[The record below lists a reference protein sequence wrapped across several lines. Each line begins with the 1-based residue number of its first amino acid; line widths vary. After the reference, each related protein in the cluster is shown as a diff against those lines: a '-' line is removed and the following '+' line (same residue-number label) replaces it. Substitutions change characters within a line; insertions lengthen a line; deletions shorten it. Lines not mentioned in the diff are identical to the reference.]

1 MAGGSGLLSAR
12 CALWTR
18 SLLASLLGLRVVA
31 ADQPS
36 AGALASRIP
45 ETAGSMSL
53 RGGARSE
60 ESRSLLVSAAALLA
74 LLLPV
79 RLAPAQE
86 AANGEAIYRAWCLEC
101 HGPEGRGDGPAAARM
116 LPRPRDFVGARYQV
130 RTTGSGEL
138 PTDDDLMRVMRDGL
152 PGTAM
157 PGWPNLSDQEKR
169 DVVAFVKSFSP
180 FFERETP
187 EVLQRSADP
196 GAGADRAG
204 PGREAYGTLEC
215 ARCHG
220 EEGRGDGRS
229 APTLEDWRGFPV
241 RAADLSEPWL
251 FNGGMGAD
259 AIHTR
264 FLTGMDGTPM
274 PSNQDALEAGVVT
287 EEDLWNLAHYVA
299 GLGPAK
305 VPELEEVVRVERR
318 EQLPDGPADA
328 AWDDLPSFYFPLV
341 GQIVEAPRQ
350 FAPTVDGVWVQGVHD
365 GAELALRI
373 EWHDPSN
380 SPDPGWQE
388 WQDKIAG
395 ALYSDES
402 PIPAEPL
409 PDLLA
414 VQFPMTSPDGRARP
428 YFLMGDGR
436 NPVYLWLWHSRRGAV
451 EGRAT
456 GLGTTEVVDS
466 GAGLT
471 ASAEW
476 EAGRWR
482 VVFRRP
488 LAAADDGV
496 LSFSEGAAIPI
507 AFFAWDG
514 SSGETGARGSI
525 SAWYFVGLQP
535 PPSNA
540 VFMAPLVAFLV
551 TGGLGMFA
559 VRRAQKS
566 YRG

>member
-1 MAGGSGLLSAR
+1 
-12 CALWTR
+12 
-18 SLLASLLGLRVVA
+18 
-31 ADQPS
+31 
-36 AGALASRIP
+36 
-45 ETAGSMSL
+45 
-53 RGGARSE
+53 
-60 ESRSLLVSAAALLA
+60 
-74 LLLPV
+74 
-79 RLAPAQE
+79 
-86 AANGEAIYRAWCLEC
+86 
-101 HGPEGRGDGPAAARM
+101 M
-116 LPRPRDFVGARYQV
+116 LPRPRDFVGARYQI
-130 RTTGSGEL
+130 RTTASGEL

-196 GAGADRAG
+196 GGGADRAG
-204 PGREAYGTLEC
+204 PGRETYGTLEC

-220 EEGRGDGRS
+220 EQGRGDGRS
-229 APTLEDWRGFPV
+229 APTLEDWRGFPI

-251 FNGGMGAD
+251 FNGGVGAD

-264 FLTGMDGTPM
+264 FLTGVDGTPM

-305 VPELEEVVRVERR
+305 APELEEVVRVERR
-318 EQLPDGPADA
+318 EQLPDGPNDA
-328 AWDDLPSFYFPLV
+328 SWDDLPSFYFPLV

-365 GAELALRI
+365 GAELALRV

-388 WQDKIAG
+388 WQAKIAG

-414 VQFPMTSPDGRARP
+414 IQFPMTSADGRARP

-488 LAAADDGV
+488 LAAADDGL
-496 LSFSEGAAIPI
+496 LSFREGSPIPI

-514 SSGETGARGSI
+514 SSGETGSRGSI

>member
-1 MAGGSGLLSAR
+1 MPGSLR
-12 CALWTR
+12 VPPR
-18 SLLASLLGLRVVA
+18 SLR
-31 ADQPS
+31 
-36 AGALASRIP
+36 ALDAKPPRF
-45 ETAGSMSL
+45 AVGSSH
-53 RGGARSE
+53 RRCGARSGE
-60 ESRSLLVSAAALLA
+60 ARSLPSSALTSASLSRVRWVGVGIAVLLA

-79 RLAPAQE
+79 RLAPAQD
-86 AANGEAIYRAWCLEC
+86 AASGEAIYRAWCLEC
-101 HGPEGRGDGPAAARM
+101 HGAEGRGDGPAAERM
-116 LPRPRDFVGARYQV
+116 LPRPRDFVGARYQI
-130 RTTGSGEL
+130 RTTASGEL

-157 PGWPNLSDQEKR
+157 PGWPNLGDQEKR
-169 DVVAFVKSFSP
+169 DVLAFVKSFSP

-196 GAGADRAG
+196 GGGADRAG
-204 PGREAYGTLEC
+204 AGREAYGTLEC

-220 EEGRGDGRS
+220 EHGRGDGRS

-305 VPELEEVVRVERR
+305 APELEEVVRVERR
-318 EQLPDGPADA
+318 EQLPGGPADA

-341 GQIVEAPRQ
+341 GQIVQAPRQ
-350 FAPTVDGVWVQGVHD
+350 FAPTVDGVWVKGVHD

-373 EWHDPSN
+373 EWNDPSN

-388 WQDKIAG
+388 WQDKIAA
-395 ALYSDES
+395 ALYSDGA

-409 PDLLA
+409 PDLLG
-414 VQFPMTSPDGRARP
+414 VQFPMTPPDGRARP
-428 YFLMGDGR
+428 YFLMGDR
-436 NPVYLWLWHSRRGAV
+436 RKPVYLWLWHSRRGAV

-488 LAAADDGV
+488 LADDDGGV
-496 LSFSEGAAIPI
+496 LSFSEGDPIPI

-514 SSGETGARGSI
+514 SSGETGTRGSI

-535 PPSNA
+535 PTSNA
-540 VFMAPLVAFLV
+540 VFVAPLVAFLV

>member
-1 MAGGSGLLSAR
+1 MAGGFGFRFAR
-12 CALWTR
+12 CALGMR
-18 SLLASLLGLRVVA
+18 SLLASLRGLRIVA
-31 ADQPS
+31 A
-36 AGALASRIP
+36 ALAARIP
-45 ETAGSMSL
+45 ETAWSMPL
-53 RGGARSE
+53 HAGL
-60 ESRSLLVSAAALLA
+60 SRVRWMGVMIAVLVA

-79 RLAPAQE
+79 RLAPAQD
-86 AANGEAIYRAWCLEC
+86 AASRETIYRAWCLEC
-101 HGPEGRGDGPAAARM
+101 HGAEGRGDGPAATHM
-116 LPRPRDFVGARYQV
+116 LPRPRDFVGARYQI
-130 RTTGSGEL
+130 RTTASGEL
-138 PTDDDLMRVMRDGL
+138 PTDDDLMKVMRDGL

-169 DVVAFVKSFSP
+169 DVVAYIKSFSP

-196 GAGADRAG
+196 GGGADRALA
-204 PGREAYGTLEC
+204 GREVYGTLEC

-220 EEGRGDGRS
+220 EQGRGDGRS

-264 FLTGMDGTPM
+264 FLTGVDGTPM

-287 EEDLWNLAHYVA
+287 EEDLWDLAHYVA
-299 GLGPAK
+299 GLGPAEA
-305 VPELEEVVRVERR
+305 PELEEVVRVERR
-318 EQLPDGPADA
+318 EQLPDGPADE
-328 AWDDLPSFYFPLV
+328 AWDDLPRFYFPLV

-365 GAELALRI
+365 GAELALRV

-380 SPDPGWQE
+380 SPDTGWQE

-395 ALYSDES
+395 VLYSDES
-402 PIPAEPL
+402 PIPTEPL

-414 VQFPMTSPDGRARP
+414 VQFPMSSPNGRGRP

-436 NPVYLWLWHSRRGAV
+436 DPVYLWLWHSRRGAV

-456 GLGTTEVVDS
+456 GLGTAEVVDS

-488 LAAADDGV
+488 LAAADDGM
-496 LSFSEGAAIPI
+496 LSFSEGAPIPI

-514 SSGETGARGSI
+514 SSGETGTRGSI

-551 TGGLGMFA
+551 TGGLGMLA

>member
-1 MAGGSGLLSAR
+1 MVGR
-12 CALWTR
+12 
-18 SLLASLLGLRVVA
+18 LR
-31 ADQPS
+31 
-36 AGALASRIP
+36 
-45 ETAGSMSL
+45 M
-53 RGGARSE
+53 GGAV
-60 ESRSLLVSAAALLA
+60 LVALLH
-74 LLLPV
+74 PV
-79 RLAPAQE
+79 RLAPAQDLE
-86 AANGEAIYRAWCLEC
+86 NGEAIYRAWCLEC
-101 HGPEGRGDGPAAARM
+101 HGAEGRGDGPAAERM
-116 LPRPRDFVGARYQV
+116 LPRPRDFVGARYQI

-138 PTDDDLMRVMRDGL
+138 PTDDDLMRVMREGL

-157 PGWPNLSDQEKR
+157 PAWPNLSDQEKR
-169 DVVAFVKSFSP
+169 DVIAYVKSFSP

-187 EVLQRSADP
+187 EVLQQSADP
-196 GAGADRAG
+196 GGGADRAG
-204 PGREAYGTLEC
+204 AGLEVYGTLEC

-220 EEGRGDGRS
+220 EQGRGDGTS
-229 APTLEDWRGFPV
+229 APTLEDWRGFPI

-264 FLTGMDGTPM
+264 FLTGLDGTPM

-287 EEDLWNLAHYVA
+287 EEDLWSLAHYVA

-305 VPELEEVVRVERR
+305 APELEEVVRVERR
-318 EQLPDGPADA
+318 EQLPSGPADA

-350 FAPTVDGVWVQGVHD
+350 FAPTVDGVWVQGAHD
-365 GAELALRI
+365 GTELVLRV

-388 WQDKIAG
+388 WQDKIASV
-395 ALYSDES
+395 LYSDES
-402 PIPAEPL
+402 PIPTEPL

-414 VQFPMTSPDGRARP
+414 LQFPMTPPDGRARP
-428 YFLMGDGR
+428 YFLMGDSR
-436 NPVYLWLWHSRRGAV
+436 NPAYLWLWHSRRGAV

-471 ASAEW
+471 ASSEW
-476 EAGRWR
+476 DAGRWR

-488 LAAADDGV
+488 LAAADGGV
-496 LSFSEGAAIPI
+496 ASFGEGAPIPI

-514 SSGETGARGSI
+514 SSGETGTRGSI
-525 SAWYFVGLQP
+525 STWYFIALQP

-559 VRRAQKS
+559 VRRAQKVHREYAGLHHQPES
-566 YRG
+566 TRG